1 MKVRVIVFVFL
12 ESSLRENV
20 IEVENVEVLL
30 R

>member
-12 ESSLRENV
+12 ESFLRENV

>member
-12 ESSLRENV
+12 ESFLRENV
-20 IEVENVEVLL
+20 IEVENVKVLL